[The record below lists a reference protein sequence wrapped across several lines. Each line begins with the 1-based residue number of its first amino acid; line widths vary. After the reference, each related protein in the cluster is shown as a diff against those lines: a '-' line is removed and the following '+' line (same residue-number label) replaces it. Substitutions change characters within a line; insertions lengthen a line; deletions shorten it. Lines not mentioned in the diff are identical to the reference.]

1 MASKPKRKG
10 GNMGNIEDLKAE
22 LKGLQEKREEAT
34 KIKQL
39 KKAIKLEKFGQTK
52 GGKVFN
58 AIGDAGLKVMKKIGT
73 QPKGSE
79 KAGKKKAVKNI
90 KDIMASLPQ

>member
-1 MASKPKRKG
+1 
-10 GNMGNIEDLKAE
+10 MGNIEDLKAE

-58 AIGDAGLKVMKKIGT
+58 AIGDAGLRVLKG
-73 QPKGSE
+73 QPKKS
-79 KAGKKKAVKNI
+79 GKKKVGRAKAEKVI
-90 KDIMASLPQ
+90 KDVIGSLPQ